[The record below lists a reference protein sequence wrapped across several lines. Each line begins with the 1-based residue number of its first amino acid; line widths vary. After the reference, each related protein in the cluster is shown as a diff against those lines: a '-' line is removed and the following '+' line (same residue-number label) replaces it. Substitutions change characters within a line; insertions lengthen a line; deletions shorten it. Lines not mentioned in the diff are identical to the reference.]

1 VPDRFPLLQ
10 TTLLSGEGAIGKSTI
25 QLQLTL
31 AHVLGREWLGV
42 TPEPGPAIFIDAE
55 DSDDEL
61 WRRSAGIIA
70 YYGTTFAQAKRGG
83 LHLMSFAG
91 KEVAFA
97 VPDRRGKIEPT
108 PLYKQL
114 LEAANDIKPKMIG
127 IASAANVFA
136 GNENDRAQV
145 QQFVG
150 LLTRLAMAARGTVQ
164 LISHPSLTGITS
176 DTGLSGS
183 TQWHNAVRARCHLK
197 GVKAKEDE
205 QPDNDLREIVF
216 KKNNYGPIS
225 ASLILRYRNG
235 LYVPEPIFTSADQAS
250 REATAQ
256 EMFLTLLKRRNAE
269 NRYVSAKSGHG
280 YAPRELAETEEAK
293 QAGFTKRDFQI
304 AMERLFKAGKID
316 NEPYGRPSR
325 PSYRIVIK

>member
-1 VPDRFPLLQ
+1 
-10 TTLLSGEGAIGKSTI
+10 
-25 QLQLTL
+25 
-31 AHVLGREWLGV
+31 
-42 TPEPGPAIFIDAE
+42 
-55 DSDDEL
+55 
-61 WRRSAGIIA
+61 
-70 YYGTTFAQAKRGG
+70 
-83 LHLMSFAG
+83 
-91 KEVAFA
+91 
-97 VPDRRGKIEPT
+97 
-108 PLYKQL
+108 
-114 LEAANDIKPKMIG
+114 MIG

-164 LISHPSLTGITS
+164 LISHPSLTCITS

-269 NRYVSAKSGHG
+269 NRHVCAKPGPG
-280 YAPRELAETEEAK
+280 YAPRELAEMEEAR
-293 QAGFTKRDFQI
+293 QAGLTKKDFQI

-325 PSYRIVIK
+325 RSYRIVIK